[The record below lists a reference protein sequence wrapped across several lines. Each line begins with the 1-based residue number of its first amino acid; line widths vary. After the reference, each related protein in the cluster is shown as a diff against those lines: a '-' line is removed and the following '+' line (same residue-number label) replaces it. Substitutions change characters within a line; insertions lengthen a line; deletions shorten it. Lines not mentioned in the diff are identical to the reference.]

1 MTERLGRGPWARLLV
16 SAVLPD
22 EGSSLAE
29 RGRVLVEED
38 AVQDLVVT
46 SGTVSARIDD
56 CDVTIAAE
64 PVPPR
69 IWAAMTRYARN
80 NTQLEAA
87 VEGRAQ
93 SVQLE
98 HLMMVDWEQPLVPR
112 TSALARS
119 CTCDRA
125 GGCEHLAALAY
136 AFAREIDR
144 DPAMLLRWRGCEAQ
158 EEGEPE
164 APDRSARHAGGRL
177 GGRAATRAAPAP
189 AAADRGGA
197 EAPRPERAARRR
209 SRPRRGAAAG
219 VRLVRGFSSPL
230 ALPLLGAGPGDSTL
244 AR

>member
-38 AVQDLVVT
+38 AVRDLTVT
-46 SGTVSARIDD
+46 AGAVAARVAD

-69 IWAAMTRYARN
+69 IWAAMTRYARG
-80 NTQLEAA
+80 NTPLEAA

-112 TSALARS
+112 TNALARD
-119 CTCDRA
+119 CTCGRA

-144 DPAMLLRWRGCEAQ
+144 DPSVLLRWRGCEAQ
-158 EEGEPE
+158 EEAEPTVPE
-164 APDRSARHAGGRL
+164 TPAVMPEDAWDAGPLPQPRPLRPLPTGAVLKRL
-177 GGRAATRAAPAP
+177 GPSGLRVGGTDLAELLQRAYASFAA
-189 AAADRGGA
+189 
-197 EAPRPERAARRR
+197 
-209 SRPRRGAAAG
+209 SPRR
-219 VRLVRGFSSPL
+219 
-230 ALPLLGAGPGDSTL
+230 
-244 AR
+244 

>member
-16 SAVLPD
+16 GAVFPD
-22 EGSSLAE
+22 EGSTLAE

-38 AVQDLVVT
+38 AVQGLVVT
-46 SGTVSARIDD
+46 TGAVSARVGSR
-56 CDVTIAAE
+56 DVTIAAE

-69 IWAAMTRYARN
+69 IWTAMTRSARRN
-80 NTQLEAA
+80 PQLEAA

-98 HLMMVDWEQPLVPR
+98 HAMTIDWEQPLVPR
-112 TSALARS
+112 TSALTRE

-158 EEGEPE
+158 EEVAPE
-164 APDRSARHAGGRL
+164 APTTPRVVPEDAWEAGPL
-177 GGRAATRAAPAP
+177 P
-189 AAADRGGA
+189 
-197 EAPRPERAARRR
+197 APRPLRPLPTGAVLKRLGPSGLRVGGIELEELLERAYASFAASARR
-209 SRPRRGAAAG
+209 
-219 VRLVRGFSSPL
+219 
-230 ALPLLGAGPGDSTL
+230 
-244 AR
+244 